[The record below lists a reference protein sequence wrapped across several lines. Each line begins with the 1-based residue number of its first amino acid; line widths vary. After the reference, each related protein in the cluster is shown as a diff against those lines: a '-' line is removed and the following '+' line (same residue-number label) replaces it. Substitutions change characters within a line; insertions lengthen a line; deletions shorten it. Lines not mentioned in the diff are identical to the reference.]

1 MEEALVWSGGGDAMP
16 QEAHGTRLIVA
27 SSSPWGGGA
36 VGQKGEVFEGATAA
50 KVYQVSL
57 CVISVTNAKLL
68 Q

>member
-1 MEEALVWSGGGDAMP
+1 MWRGGGDAMP

-27 SSSPWGGGA
+27 SSSPWGRGA
-36 VGQKGEVFEGATAA
+36 VGQQGEVFGGATAE
-50 KVYQVSL
+50 VYQVSL